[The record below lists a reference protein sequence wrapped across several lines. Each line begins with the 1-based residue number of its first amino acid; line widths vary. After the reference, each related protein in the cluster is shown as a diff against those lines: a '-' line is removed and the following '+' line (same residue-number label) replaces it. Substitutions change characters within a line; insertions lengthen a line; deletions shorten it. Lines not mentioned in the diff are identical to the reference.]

1 MFGLDTALVA
11 RTLAHLSD
19 IPAHSIETPV
29 VRRVKEEAPVR
40 NRLTTLLGGLLDRSY
55 ANFWVTMVFLAGLF
69 IAFGTGRLVL
79 ALISIETLQ
88 PIRYVLAFFQ
98 LIVLLVSP
106 LIVFKRAQL
115 RCAIGGAAILALA
128 TGINSGWD
136 RNPTLTYSVAVV
148 ATTFA
153 LTFFFYA
160 AISIPASI
168 FGGYARMRGEHLRLQ
183 NMTRQDSIGRLLDLR
198 EAVKTM
204 TSESPGEVTLIESW
218 TKWVHPRAIVLG
230 VAGAIVAHI
239 LTTALGLIFDPHG
252 KLMSGDPSNVTSLL
266 WLVLAML
273 VISVLYLVYLLGL
286 GLFSGSVGR
295 ATGVGLAATTTSLAM
310 MFIPVGQYNMANLD
324 ANTRGSSLGFLLAYF
339 ATPVAGAI
347 AAMIEGQSRRQ
358 KRVKEND
365 PSALI
370 AEMIHLEWRLRP
382 RSQSVCVLVVDA
394 SKSSEMKAM
403 ADPFEAEWSFREY
416 QKFLERVAVKNG
428 GLVHSTAGDGAV
440 IGFSTCQDA
449 LQAAHDTYAEL
460 AEFNQTVNRL
470 QTPFRLRIGIHVGE
484 IQGALDQVEFTEV
497 IDIAAHIEGAAPI
510 GGIAMSKAVLNE
522 LPGVLAMPINR
533 VVDGYEVYTVGG
545 PSFAL

>member
-1 MFGLDTALVA
+1 
-11 RTLAHLSD
+11 
-19 IPAHSIETPV
+19 
-29 VRRVKEEAPVR
+29 
-40 NRLTTLLGGLLDRSY
+40 
-55 ANFWVTMVFLAGLF
+55 
-69 IAFGTGRLVL
+69 
-79 ALISIETLQ
+79 
-88 PIRYVLAFFQ
+88 
-98 LIVLLVSP
+98 
-106 LIVFKRAQL
+106 
-115 RCAIGGAAILALA
+115 
-128 TGINSGWD
+128 
-136 RNPTLTYSVAVV
+136 
-148 ATTFA
+148 
-153 LTFFFYA
+153 
-160 AISIPASI
+160 
-168 FGGYARMRGEHLRLQ
+168 
-183 NMTRQDSIGRLLDLR
+183 
-198 EAVKTM
+198 
-204 TSESPGEVTLIESW
+204 
-218 TKWVHPRAIVLG
+218 
-230 VAGAIVAHI
+230 
-239 LTTALGLIFDPHG
+239 
-252 KLMSGDPSNVTSLL
+252 
-266 WLVLAML
+266 
-273 VISVLYLVYLLGL
+273 
-286 GLFSGSVGR
+286 
-295 ATGVGLAATTTSLAM
+295 
-310 MFIPVGQYNMANLD
+310 
-324 ANTRGSSLGFLLAYF
+324 LAYF

-449 LQAAHDTYAEL
+449 LQAAHGTYAEL